1 MTHQDNVPLAKMSAA
16 QMEKHLFNLKF
27 ASKQL
32 MRDSK
37 KADKEEKAEKK
48 KLQKAIEKGNMDVAR
63 IHAENA
69 IRQKNQSLNYLR
81 MSARIDAVA
90 SRVQTAV
97 TTKRVTSSMQGVVKA
112 MDSAMKSMN
121 LEKVRRREF
130 QLIFSLS
137 SLGLSYHACAYF
149 QISGLMDKF
158 EKEFEDLDVQTSV
171 MENTM
176 GERNVFGPSVCSVS
190 DIPTFF
196 REYDGDERAA
206 GRCRGADE
214 AGGRRGGAGAEH
226 GTPRRREQHDRHDGG
241 QQRPGRVEPE
251 AGQTQAVDL
260 VGREFVIGWERVEFG
275 KFGQSDWYLI
285 YKAYVRVACKFPNPS
300 T

>member
-121 LEKVRRREF
+121 LEKVRKRGF

-137 SLGLSYHACAYF
+137 SLSLS
-149 QISGLMDKF
+149 
-158 EKEFEDLDVQTSV
+158 
-171 MENTM
+171 
-176 GERNVFGPSVCSVS
+176 
-190 DIPTFF
+190 
-196 REYDGDERAA
+196 
-206 GRCRGADE
+206 
-214 AGGRRGGAGAEH
+214 
-226 GTPRRREQHDRHDGG
+226 
-241 QQRPGRVEPE
+241 
-251 AGQTQAVDL
+251 
-260 VGREFVIGWERVEFG
+260 
-275 KFGQSDWYLI
+275 
-285 YKAYVRVACKFPNPS
+285 
-300 T
+300 